1 MNIFIFGDS
10 YFEPRNGSNDHV
22 VWHDLLDQEY
32 GKSTI
37 FNYAIAGTGPHYN
50 TPKIIDCIRK
60 GDIGSGDVLISHI

>member
-32 GKSTI
+32 GNQQFLIMQSLELDL
-37 FNYAIAGTGPHYN
+37 
-50 TPKIIDCIRK
+50 IIIHK
-60 GDIGSGDVLISHI
+60 K